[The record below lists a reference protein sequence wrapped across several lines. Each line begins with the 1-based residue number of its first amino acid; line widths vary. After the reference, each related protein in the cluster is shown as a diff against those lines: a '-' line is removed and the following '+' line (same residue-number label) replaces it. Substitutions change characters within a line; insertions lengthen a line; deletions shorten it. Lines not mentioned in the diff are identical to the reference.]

1 MMKHSIV
8 TDTSTKGIHFLEI
21 PDAQL
26 SNPGNLNGPL
36 PEEPH
41 IIITV
46 SGALK
51 GQAA

>member
-8 TDTSTKGIHFLEI
+8 TDTFNQGIHFLEI

-26 SNPGNLNGPL
+26 SNPGNLDGSL

-46 SGALK
+46 PEALK
-51 GQAA
+51 GQVA

>member
-8 TDTSTKGIHFLEI
+8 TDTFKQWDSLSEI

-26 SNPGNLNGPL
+26 SNPGNLNESLLEQPY
-36 PEEPH
+36 

-46 SGALK
+46 PGALK
-51 GQAA
+51 GQAT